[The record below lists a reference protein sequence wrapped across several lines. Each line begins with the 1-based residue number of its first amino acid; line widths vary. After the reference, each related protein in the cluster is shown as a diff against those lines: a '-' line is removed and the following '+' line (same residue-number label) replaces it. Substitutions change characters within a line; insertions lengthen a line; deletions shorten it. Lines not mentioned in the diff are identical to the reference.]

1 MNYITNIFSVKKV
14 VLKSLFSVLFFAVL
28 ANPIFAQDATFLVK
42 GKVSD
47 EIGPLE
53 NAVVVLKGTDQ
64 GVATDTN
71 GLFTFPEKLPSGA
84 ILVVSYLG
92 YEKQEVMFTSNLTFL
107 DITLS
112 EENIDILE
120 ALMVEDIEE
129 AKKKQKQRKK
139 DQ

>member
-1 MNYITNIFSVKKV
+1 MNYITNIFSPKKV
-14 VLKSLFSVLFFAVL
+14 VLQSLFTALFFAVL
-28 ANPIFAQDATFLVK
+28 ANPIVAQDATFLVK

-92 YEKQEVMFTSNLTFL
+92 YEKQEVLFTSNLTFL

-120 ALMVEDIEE
+120 ALMVGDIEE
-129 AKKKQKQRKK
+129 AKKKQKQQKK

>member
-1 MNYITNIFSVKKV
+1 MKIFLSHSKNK
-14 VLKSLFSVLFFAVL
+14 LKSNGLIPLVILLTFFTL
-28 ANPIFAQDATFLVK
+28 PIFAQDATFLVK

-53 NAVVVLKGTDQ
+53 NAVVVLKGTDK

-129 AKKKQKQRKK
+129 AKKKQKQKK
-139 DQ
+139 NQ

>member
-1 MNYITNIFSVKKV
+1 MKIFLSHSKNQYKYHG
-14 VLKSLFSVLFFAVL
+14 LIPLFIFLTFFTL
-28 ANPIFAQDATFLVK
+28 PIFTQDATFLVK

-53 NAVVVLKGTDQ
+53 NAVVVLKGTDK
-64 GVATDTN
+64 GIATDTK

-107 DITLS
+107 DIPLS

-129 AKKKQKQRKK
+129 AKKKQKK